1 VAEQPILTPD
11 RRLRVFVSSTLREL
25 ALERVEA
32 REAIASLRLAPILF
46 EQGARPHPPRDLYSA
61 YVAQCDVFVGIY
73 WQSYGWV
80 VCAGEI
86 SGIED
91 EFELG
96 QGKPMLLYVK
106 EPAPRREEGL
116 GALIE
121 RIEREGHIA
130 YRLFSA
136 PAELRA
142 FVMDDLA
149 HLLAER
155 FDASAEQPEAP
166 SALPARTTSFVGRE
180 RELEEIVALFGRVE
194 VRLVT
199 LTGSGGIGKTQLAL
213 ESARRLAASFSDGAA
228 YVALDRLT
236 DPDLVPAAI
245 AEAVGLSPLG
255 PDQQASLAR
264 MLRNRRL
271 LLVVDNLEHLLVSAP
286 LLTQLLEASP
296 DLKVLATSREPLRLQ
311 GEYGYAVPPLA
322 DAPKLFMERV
332 AAVRPEVVWH
342 DENLEAA
349 REICR
354 RVDAVPLAVELVAAG
369 ARLFEPRVLIDH
381 LRSPL
386 DAPSAGRR
394 DAPSRHLTMRATLD
408 WSYRLLTDS
417 ERDLFER
424 LGVFAGSFT
433 VEAARS
439 LTGDDGAA
447 ALATLSALV
456 DKHLVLH
463 AASESETR
471 FRMLQV
477 VSDYAAEHLSS
488 RPDGDD
494 VRAAHAAHYQE
505 LARAAYAGLRGAA
518 QREWKDVLD
527 LEGENVRGAVVELV
541 RLGRPDDAVE
551 LIWGVWPYWFTG
563 MYLEG
568 RKILSEV
575 ALGSGKLSGQARARV
590 DAIGGIL
597 AALLADLSTGRAAL
611 ERALAW
617 YQAHDDDDGR
627 AVAFVGLGIATAPFD
642 SDRARELMADGA
654 RLFTKVGDDWGEAI
668 ALNVLGWLDVGRGD
682 FSAPELFERAYVLA
696 RELDDEVTTAHAA
709 TDLAELR
716 VAQSR
721 FDDAREALRV
731 AFAAHE
737 AVRLYDGLSYGLEAA
752 ARVASAAGHPEDAV
766 LLLGAADR
774 LRSEAGIPIW
784 GPRLDRFEALKN
796 SLREGL
802 AAQAFD
808 SAWTAGQILE
818 FEESLDAGRRSVR

>member
-25 ALERVEA
+25 ALERAEA

-46 EQGARPHPPRDLYSA
+46 EQGARPHAPRDLYSA

-80 VCAGEI
+80 ASAGEI

-106 EPAPRREEGL
+106 EPAPQRDEGL
-116 GALIE
+116 SALIE
-121 RIEREGHIA
+121 RIENEAHVA
-130 YRLFSA
+130 YRPFST
-136 PAELRA
+136 PAELRTL
-142 FVMDDLA
+142 VTDDLA

-155 FDASAEQPEAP
+155 FDAYAEQPEPP

-180 RELEEIVALFGRVE
+180 CELEEIVALFDRRE

-199 LTGSGGIGKTQLAL
+199 LTGPGGIGKTQLAM
-213 ESARRLAASFSDGAA
+213 ESARRLAPTFSDGAV

-236 DPDLVPAAI
+236 DPDLVPLAI
-245 AEAVGLSPLG
+245 AEALGLPPLG
-255 PDQQASLAR
+255 PDPQAALAR
-264 MLRNRRL
+264 LLRNRRL

-286 LLTQLLEASP
+286 LLTQLLEAAE

-311 GEYGYAVPPLA
+311 GEHGYTVPPLA
-322 DAPKLFMERV
+322 DAPRLFMERV
-332 AAVRPEVVWH
+332 AAVRPDVAWH
-342 DENLEAA
+342 DENVEAA

-354 RVDAVPLAVELVAAG
+354 RVDAVPLAIELVAAG
-369 ARLFEPRVLIDH
+369 ARLFEPRVLVDH

-386 DAPSAGRR
+386 NAPSVGRR
-394 DAPSRHLTMRATLD
+394 DAPSRHLTMRAALD
-408 WSYRLLTDS
+408 WSYGLLTDS
-417 ERDLFER
+417 ERHLFER

-433 VEAARS
+433 VEAAKS

-447 ALATLSALV
+447 ALSTLSALV
-456 DKHLVLH
+456 DKNLVLH

-477 VSDYAAEHLSS
+477 VSEYAAERLDA
-488 RPDGDD
+488 RPDSDD
-494 VRAAHAAHYQE
+494 VRAAYAAHYQE
-505 LARAAYAGLRGAA
+505 LARAAYTGLRGAA
-518 QREWKDVLD
+518 QRGWKEVLD

-541 RLGRPDDAVE
+541 RLGRPDDAIE

-568 RKILSEV
+568 RKILAEV
-575 ALGSGKLSGQARARV
+575 PLGPGELSDQARARV
-590 DAIGGIL
+590 DAIDGIL
-597 AALLADLSTGRAAL
+597 AALLADLSTAQAEL

-617 YQAHDDDDGR
+617 YEAHDDNEGQ
-627 AVAFVGLGIATAPFD
+627 ACAFVGLGIATAPFEP
-642 SDRARELMADGA
+642 DRARELMAEGA
-654 RLFTKVGDDWGEAI
+654 RLFTEVGDDWGEAI
-668 ALNVLGWLDVGRGD
+668 ALSALGWLDVGRGN
-682 FSAPELFERAYVLA
+682 FAAPELFERAYTLA
-696 RELDDEVTTAHAA
+696 RELDDEVATAHTA

-716 VAQSR
+716 IVQGR
-721 FDDAREALRV
+721 FDDAREALDI

-737 AVRLYDGLSYGLEAA
+737 AVRFYDGLSYGLEAA
-752 ARVASAAGHPEDAV
+752 ARIASAAGRGEDAV
-766 LLLGAADR
+766 RLLGAADR
-774 LRSEAGIPIW
+774 LRSEASIPIW
-784 GPRLDRFEALKN
+784 GPRLARFEALKN
-796 SLREGL
+796 SLRDRLGEE
-802 AAQAFD
+802 AFD
-808 SAWTAGQILE
+808 SAWAAGHTLE
-818 FEESLDAGRRSVR
+818 FEESLDAGRQAVR